1 MNIGADPIIIDEVP
15 CIDLDVFYCNLKRKL
30 YGFLEET
37 VMDASRIYIFLLCL
51 KKFHGPTL
59 PPEMIL
65 EIAKHVQVR
74 AYRCRKCGCKIIVGD
89 EFSVHFEGAI
99 CSNTCAIK

>member
-37 VMDASRIYIFLLCL
+37 VMDASRIYIFLLCFL
-51 KKFHGPTL
+51 W
-59 PPEMIL
+59 
-65 EIAKHVQVR
+65 
-74 AYRCRKCGCKIIVGD
+74 D
-89 EFSVHFEGAI
+89 
-99 CSNTCAIK
+99 